1 MIRQH
6 APILF
11 VFLFLHS
18 VGMAQYPGWQQAVD
32 YSMDIALDTAK
43 HQYDGSMKVT
53 LKNNSPDDLTKAYF
67 HLFFNAFQPGS
78 MMDVR
83 SRNISD
89 PDRRS
94 ALEFLN
100 YPKMNG
106 AGLKSPRS
114 TSTANR
120 SNFLMMVHCSM

>member
-89 PDRRS
+89 PDRRVGS
-94 ALEFLN
+94 RIFELPEDEWGWIEVASLNVNGKPVEFF
-100 YPKMNG
+100 
-106 AGLKSPRS
+106 S
-114 TSTANR
+114 
-120 SNFLMMVHCSM
+120 